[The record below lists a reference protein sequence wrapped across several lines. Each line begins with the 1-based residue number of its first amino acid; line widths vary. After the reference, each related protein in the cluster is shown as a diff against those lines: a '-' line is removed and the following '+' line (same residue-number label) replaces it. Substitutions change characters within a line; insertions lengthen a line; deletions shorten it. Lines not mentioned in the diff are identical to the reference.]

1 MDSEKHKIYYS
12 ISEVAKKLNANS
24 SLIRFWEKEFDIIKP
39 KKNSRGNR
47 IFTKKDL
54 ENIQLIHHLLK
65 EKKYT
70 IEGAKKK
77 MRDNKDGVN
86 KNFEIIQRLKTIR
99 NQLSQIRDE
108 LKI

>member
-1 MDSEKHKIYYS
+1 MNLELHKIYYS
-12 ISEVAKKLNANS
+12 ISEVAKKFNVNN
-24 SLIRFWEKEFDIIKP
+24 SLIRFWEKEFEIIKP

-54 ENIQLIHHLLK
+54 ENIAIIHHLLK

-77 MRDNKDGVN
+77 IRDNKEGVT
-86 KNFEIIQRLKTIR
+86 KNFEIIENLKKIR
-99 NQLSQIRDE
+99 NHLSKIRDE
-108 LKI
+108 LKT

>member
-1 MDSEKHKIYYS
+1 MNLELHKIYYS
-12 ISEVAKKLNANS
+12 ISEVSKKFNVNT
-24 SLIRFWEKEFDIIKP
+24 SLIRFWEKEFEIIKP

-54 ENIQLIHHLLK
+54 ENIAIIHHLLK

-77 MRDNKDGVN
+77 IRDNKEGVS
-86 KNFEIIQRLKTIR
+86 KNFEIIENLKKIR
-99 NQLSQIRDE
+99 NHLSKIRDE
-108 LKI
+108 LKT